1 MNDFGLL
8 IFIAVIGVAI
18 GFAIGALFFNTR
30 NERPSE
36 ESQLDRHAGMEEL
49 AHLWWDKTGKRLHVE
64 VNGHTIQRAEDL
76 TPIQK
81 IRVQMALRELGGL
94 DREVDKE
101 RDAAPELSE
110 SGVPTVAPAESERTS
125 FNPLQFFTRSSSS
138 ESPEPPKSIAAQIDA
153 ILAERIAGTEWE
165 ARGLRVMELPE
176 KGVVVLVGL
185 EQYDSV
191 DSVPDEEIRNLLQDC
206 VAEWE
211 RRATDN

>member
-18 GFAIGALFFNTR
+18 GFAMGALFFNTR
-30 NERPSE
+30 NERSSE
-36 ESQLDRHAGMEEL
+36 ENQLDRHAGMEEV
-49 AHLWWDKTGKRLHVE
+49 AHLWWDKARKRLHVE
-64 VNGHTIQRAEDL
+64 VNGRTLQRAEDL
-76 TPIQK
+76 RPIQK
-81 IRVQMALRELGGL
+81 LRVQMALKELGSL
-94 DREVDKE
+94 DREVEKE
-101 RDAAPELSE
+101 RDAVPELSE
-110 SGVPTVAPAESERTS
+110 SDIPAAEPAESERTS

-153 ILAERIAGTEWE
+153 ILAEKIAGTKWE

-191 DSVPDEEIRNLLQDC
+191 DSVPDEEIRSLLQDC

-211 RRATDN
+211 RRATED

>member
-18 GFAIGALFFNTR
+18 GFATGALFFNTR
-30 NERPSE
+30 NERPSK
-36 ESQLDRHAGMEEL
+36 ESQLNRHAGMEEV
-49 AHLWWDKTGKRLHVE
+49 AHLWWDKAREQLHVE
-64 VNGHTIQRAEDL
+64 VNDRTIQPAEDL

-81 IRVQMALRELGGL
+81 LRLQMALRELGGL
-94 DREVDKE
+94 E
-101 RDAAPELSE
+101 RAVETGRGAIPELSE
-110 SGVPTVAPAESERTS
+110 SGVPSAAPADSERS
-125 FNPLQFFTRSSSS
+125 AFNLLQFFTRSSSS
-138 ESPEPPKSIAAQIDA
+138 ESSEPPESIAAQIDA
-153 ILAERIAGTEWE
+153 ILAEKIAGTKWE

-191 DSVPDEEIRNLLQDC
+191 DSVPDEEVRNLLQAC

-211 RRATDN
+211 RRATEN

>member
-18 GFAIGALFFNTR
+18 GFAMGALFFNTR

-36 ESQLDRHAGMEEL
+36 ENQHDRHAGMEEM
-49 AHLWWDKTGKRLHVE
+49 AHVWWDKARKQLHVE
-64 VNGHTIQRAEDL
+64 VNGRTLQRAEDL
-76 TPIQK
+76 KPIQK
-81 IRVQMALRELGGL
+81 LRVQMALKELGSL
-94 DREVDKE
+94 DREVEKE
-101 RDAAPELSE
+101 RDAVPELSE
-110 SGVPTVAPAESERTS
+110 SGVPAAAPAESERTS

-153 ILAERIAGTEWE
+153 ILAEKIAGTKWE

-191 DSVPDEEIRNLLQDC
+191 DSVPDEEIRSLLQDC

-211 RRATDN
+211 RRATED